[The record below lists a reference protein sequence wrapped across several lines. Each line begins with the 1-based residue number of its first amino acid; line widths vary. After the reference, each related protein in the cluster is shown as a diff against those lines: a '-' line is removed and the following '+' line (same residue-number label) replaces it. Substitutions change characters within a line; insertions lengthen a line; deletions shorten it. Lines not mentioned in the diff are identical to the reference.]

1 MHKDIESVLFSE
13 KEIENI
19 VNTLANQIEKDY
31 NDRDFI
37 MVGLLKGSV
46 LFMSDLMKKIN
57 LDFSIDF
64 MVVSSYGSGTQST
77 GRVNVQKDISQSVE
91 GREILIVEDI
101 IDSGNTLNFITKYL
115 TDKGA
120 KAVKLCTLFDKPDR
134 RTADI
139 SVDYVGSEVPDVFIV
154 GYGLDYDEKYRNL
167 PYVGVLK
174 PSVYS

>member
-19 VNTLANQIEKDY
+19 VNILANQIEKDY
-31 NDRDFI
+31 NNKDFI

-46 LFMSDLMKKIN
+46 AFMADLMKKIN

-64 MVVSSYGSGTQST
+64 MVVSSYGGGTQST
-77 GRVNVQKDISQSVE
+77 GRVNVLKDISQSVE

-101 IDSGNTLNFITKYL
+101 IDSGNTLNFIKKYL
-115 TDKGA
+115 TVKGA
-120 KAVKLCTLFDKPDR
+120 KSIKLCTLFDKPDR
-134 RTADI
+134 RTDDI
-139 SVDYVGSEVPDVFIV
+139 TVDYVGVKIPDVFIV

-174 PSVYS
+174 SSVYS

>member
-19 VNTLANQIEKDY
+19 VNILANQIEKDY
-31 NDRDFI
+31 NNKDFI

-46 LFMSDLMKKIN
+46 AFMSDLMKKIN

-64 MVVSSYGSGTQST
+64 MVVSSYGGGTQST
-77 GRVNVQKDISQSVE
+77 GRVNVLKDISQSVE

-101 IDSGNTLNFITKYL
+101 IDSGNTLNFIKKYL
-115 TDKGA
+115 TVKGA
-120 KAVKLCTLFDKPDR
+120 KSIKLCTLFDKPDR

-139 SVDYVGSEVPDVFIV
+139 TVDYVGMKIPDVFIV

>member
-19 VNTLANQIEKDY
+19 VNILANQIEKDY
-31 NDRDFI
+31 NNKDFI

-46 LFMSDLMKKIN
+46 AFMSDLMKKIN

-64 MVVSSYGSGTQST
+64 MVVSSYGGGTQST
-77 GRVNVQKDISQSVE
+77 GRVNVLKDISQSVE
-91 GREILIVEDI
+91 GKEILIVEDI
-101 IDSGNTLNFITKYL
+101 IDSGNTLNFIKKYL
-115 TDKGA
+115 TVKGA
-120 KAVKLCTLFDKPDR
+120 KSIKLCTLFDKPDR
-134 RTADI
+134 RTANI
-139 SVDYVGSEVPDVFIV
+139 TVDYVGMKIPDVFIV

>member
-19 VNTLANQIEKDY
+19 VNILANQIEKDY
-31 NDRDFI
+31 NNKDFI

-46 LFMSDLMKKIN
+46 AFMSDLMKKIN

-64 MVVSSYGSGTQST
+64 MVVSSYGGGTQST
-77 GRVNVQKDISQSVE
+77 GRVNVLKDISQSVE
-91 GREILIVEDI
+91 GKEILIVEDI
-101 IDSGNTLNFITKYL
+101 IDSGNTLNFIKKYL
-115 TDKGA
+115 TVKGA
-120 KAVKLCTLFDKPDR
+120 KSIKLCTLFDKPDR

-139 SVDYVGSEVPDVFIV
+139 RVDYVGMKIPDVFIV

>member
-19 VNTLANQIEKDY
+19 VNILANQIEKDY
-31 NDRDFI
+31 NNKDFI

-46 LFMSDLMKKIN
+46 AFMADLMKKIN

-64 MVVSSYGSGTQST
+64 MVVSSYGGGTQST
-77 GRVNVQKDISQSVE
+77 GRVNVLKDISQSVE

-101 IDSGNTLNFITKYL
+101 IDSGNTLNFIKKYL
-115 TDKGA
+115 TVKGA
-120 KAVKLCTLFDKPDR
+120 KSIKLCTLFDKPDR

-139 SVDYVGSEVPDVFIV
+139 TVDYVGVKIPDAFIV

-174 PSVYS
+174 SSVYS

>member
-19 VNTLANQIEKDY
+19 VNILANQIEKDY
-31 NDRDFI
+31 NNKDFI

-46 LFMSDLMKKIN
+46 AFMADLMKKIN

-64 MVVSSYGSGTQST
+64 MVVSSYGGGTQST
-77 GRVNVQKDISQSVE
+77 GRVNVLKDISQSVE
-91 GREILIVEDI
+91 GKEILIVEDI
-101 IDSGNTLNFITKYL
+101 IDSGNTLNFIKKYL
-115 TDKGA
+115 TVKGA
-120 KAVKLCTLFDKPDR
+120 KSIKLCTLFDKPDR

-139 SVDYVGSEVPDVFIV
+139 TVDYVGMKIPDVFIV

>member
-19 VNTLANQIEKDY
+19 VNILANQIEKDY
-31 NDRDFI
+31 NNKDFI

-46 LFMSDLMKKIN
+46 AFMADLMKKIN

-64 MVVSSYGSGTQST
+64 MVVSSYGGGTQST
-77 GRVNVQKDISQSVE
+77 GRVNVLKDISQSVE

-101 IDSGNTLNFITKYL
+101 IDSGNTLNFIKKYL
-115 TDKGA
+115 TVKGA
-120 KAVKLCTLFDKPDR
+120 KSIKLCTLFDKPDR

-139 SVDYVGSEVPDVFIV
+139 TVDYVGMKIPDVFIV

-174 PSVYS
+174 SSVYS

>member
-19 VNTLANQIEKDY
+19 VNILANQIEKDY
-31 NDRDFI
+31 NNKDFI

-46 LFMSDLMKKIN
+46 AFMADLMKKIN

-64 MVVSSYGSGTQST
+64 MVVSSYGGGTQST
-77 GRVNVQKDISQSVE
+77 GRVNVLKDISQSVE

-101 IDSGNTLNFITKYL
+101 IDSGNTLNFIKKYL
-115 TDKGA
+115 TVKGA
-120 KAVKLCTLFDKPDR
+120 KSIKLCTLFDKPDR

-139 SVDYVGSEVPDVFIV
+139 TVDYVGMKIPDVFIV

>member
-19 VNTLANQIEKDY
+19 VNILANQIEKDY
-31 NDRDFI
+31 NNKDFI

-46 LFMSDLMKKIN
+46 AFMADLMKKIN

-64 MVVSSYGSGTQST
+64 MVVSSYGGGTQST
-77 GRVNVQKDISQSVE
+77 GRVNVLKDISQSVE

-101 IDSGNTLNFITKYL
+101 IDSGNTLNFIKKYL
-115 TDKGA
+115 TVKGA
-120 KAVKLCTLFDKPDR
+120 KSIKLCTLFDKPDR

-139 SVDYVGSEVPDVFIV
+139 TVDYVGVKIPDVFIV

-174 PSVYS
+174 SSVYS

>member
-19 VNTLANQIEKDY
+19 VNILANQIEKDY
-31 NDRDFI
+31 NNRDFI

-46 LFMSDLMKKIN
+46 AFMADLMKKIN

-64 MVVSSYGSGTQST
+64 MVVSSYGGGTQST
-77 GRVNVQKDISQSVE
+77 GRVNVLKDISQSVE
-91 GREILIVEDI
+91 GKEILIVEDI
-101 IDSGNTLNFITKYL
+101 IDSGNTLNFIKKYL
-115 TDKGA
+115 TVKGA
-120 KAVKLCTLFDKPDR
+120 KSIKLCTLFDKPDR
-134 RTADI
+134 RTANI
-139 SVDYVGSEVPDVFIV
+139 TVDYVGVKIPDVFIV

-174 PSVYS
+174 SSVYS

>member
-19 VNTLANQIEKDY
+19 VNILANQIEKDY
-31 NDRDFI
+31 NNKDFI

-46 LFMSDLMKKIN
+46 AFMADLMKKIN

-64 MVVSSYGSGTQST
+64 MVVSSYGGGTQST
-77 GRVNVQKDISQSVE
+77 GRVNVLKDISQSVE
-91 GREILIVEDI
+91 GMEILIVEDI
-101 IDSGNTLNFITKYL
+101 IDSGNTLNFIKKYL
-115 TDKGA
+115 TVKGA
-120 KAVKLCTLFDKPDR
+120 KSIKLCTLFDKPDR

-139 SVDYVGSEVPDVFIV
+139 TVDYVGVKIPDVFIV

-174 PSVYS
+174 SSVYS

>member
-1 MHKDIESVLFSE
+1 MHEDIESVLFSE

-19 VNTLANQIEKDY
+19 VNTIAKQIENDY
-31 NDRDFI
+31 NSKDFI

-46 LFMSDLMKKIN
+46 AFMADLMKKIN

-64 MVVSSYGSGTQST
+64 MVVSSYGGGTQST

-91 GREILIVEDI
+91 GKEILVVEDI
-101 IDSGNTLNFITKYL
+101 IDSGNTLNFIKKYL
-115 TDKGA
+115 TVKGA
-120 KAVKLCTLFDKPDR
+120 KSVKLCTLFDKPDR

-139 SVDYVGSEVPDVFIV
+139 AVDYVGTEIPDVFIV

>member
-19 VNTLANQIEKDY
+19 VNILANQIEKDY
-31 NDRDFI
+31 NNKDFI

-46 LFMSDLMKKIN
+46 AFMADLMKKIS

-64 MVVSSYGSGTQST
+64 MVVSSYGGGTQST
-77 GRVNVQKDISQSVE
+77 GRVNVLKDISQSVE

-101 IDSGNTLNFITKYL
+101 IDSGNTLNFIKKYL
-115 TDKGA
+115 TVKGA
-120 KAVKLCTLFDKPDR
+120 KSIKLCTLFDKPDR

-139 SVDYVGSEVPDVFIV
+139 TVDYVGVKIPDVFIV

-174 PSVYS
+174 SSVYS

>member
-1 MHKDIESVLFSE
+1 MHKDMESVLFSE

-19 VNTLANQIEKDY
+19 VNILANQIEKDY
-31 NDRDFI
+31 NNKDFI

-46 LFMSDLMKKIN
+46 AFMADLMKKIN

-64 MVVSSYGSGTQST
+64 MVVSSYGGGTQST
-77 GRVNVQKDISQSVE
+77 GRVNVLKDISQSVE
-91 GREILIVEDI
+91 GKEILIVEDI
-101 IDSGNTLNFITKYL
+101 IDSGNTLNFIKKYL
-115 TDKGA
+115 TVKGA
-120 KAVKLCTLFDKPDR
+120 KSIKLCTLFDKPDR

-139 SVDYVGSEVPDVFIV
+139 TVDYVGMKIPDVFIV